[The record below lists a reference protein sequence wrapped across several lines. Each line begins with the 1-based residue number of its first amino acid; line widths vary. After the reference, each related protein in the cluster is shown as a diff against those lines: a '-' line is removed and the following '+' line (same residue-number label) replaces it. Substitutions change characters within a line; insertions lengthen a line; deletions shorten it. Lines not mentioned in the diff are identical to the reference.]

1 MLSHATNAEGMKM
14 NNRINLQPPYTVR
27 ELLADVVSSLTIAV
41 SLTALVVFV
50 WVIMLLNGA
59 FM

>member
-50 WVIMLLNGA
+50 WVIMLLNGV

>member
-1 MLSHATNAEGMKM
+1 M